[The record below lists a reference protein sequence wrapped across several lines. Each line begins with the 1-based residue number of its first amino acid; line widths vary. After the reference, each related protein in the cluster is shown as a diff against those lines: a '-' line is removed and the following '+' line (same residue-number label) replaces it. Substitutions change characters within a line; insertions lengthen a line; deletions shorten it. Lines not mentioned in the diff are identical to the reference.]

1 MVEILVK
8 KENKLLQREE
18 LTVRVPH
25 ATQATPSRKELTEA
39 LVQGIKVPANRL
51 VIERVLTSP
60 GTTESHARVYV
71 YKAADAVP
79 AGQRGVSERRLKG
92 KAAAVG
98 EASGQGSSGKKAAA
112 EGAAQSAPA
121 KK

>member
-1 MVEILVK
+1 MVEVLVK

-25 ATQATPSRKELTEA
+25 PTKATPSRKELTEA
-39 LVQGIKVPANRL
+39 LVQGIKVPAERL

-60 GTTESHARVYV
+60 GTTESRARVYV
-71 YKAADAVP
+71 YKSADAVP
-79 AGQRGVSERRLKG
+79 ARQRAVSERRLKG
-92 KAAAVG
+92 KAAK
-98 EASGQGSSGKKAAA
+98 EAA
-112 EGAAQSAPA
+112 ETKAQP